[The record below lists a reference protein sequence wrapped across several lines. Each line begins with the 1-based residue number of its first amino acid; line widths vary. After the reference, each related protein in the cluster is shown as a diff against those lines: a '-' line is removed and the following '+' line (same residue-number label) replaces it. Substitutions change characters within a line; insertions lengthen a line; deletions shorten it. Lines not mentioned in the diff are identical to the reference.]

1 LGGEGAVHVIKCRP
15 SAKSGTRNI
24 ILYFHDFLLEFI
36 KLMYYGKM
44 MDISPS
50 ACWFSEININ
60 NFVKCV
66 V

>member
-1 LGGEGAVHVIKCRP
+1 MLNVDPVQNPELG
-15 SAKSGTRNI
+15 
-24 ILYFHDFLLEFI
+24 ILFCIFMTLLLKFM

-50 ACWFSEININ
+50 ACWISEININ